1 MINGAA
7 SNFLVAV
14 AMACGLASV
23 SSGNA
28 VRAATGDTS
37 TRVAAAPATSSTSTS
52 AAIPPPRWLG
62 VAMQK
67 IPPVFSRLLGL
78 ESQQG
83 LMVLQVIPNSP
94 AFKAHLEP
102 GDLLITLN
110 GRALE
115 NPFELIGAE
124 NQPGPVAPT
133 LKIAL
138 IRDGMR
144 KTVTL
149 TPVNRPHHLVFFFN
163 RRPGPAGALPAGAGS
178 PNDIQSTSLMTVGPG
193 VKLHIPAAAVPQTGN
208 GHPDLFTV
216 RQSVGPHGGRH
227 LEILWRSRAY
237 EIQPNRLNRLPPP
250 VQAVARLILRGHV
263 TPVEQSPSQ
272 QMLIQQRLTEVK
284 AMIRRLQSQE
294 KALEIQAAK
303 CPSATPPQKTR

>member
-37 TRVAAAPATSSTSTS
+37 TRVAAAPATNSTSTS

-78 ESQQG
+78 KSQQG

-149 TPVNRPHHLVFFFN
+149 TPVNRPHHRFYFSKPLLDQHLL
-163 RRPGPAGALPAGAGS
+163 RWRLLHGS
-178 PNDIQSTSLMTVGPG
+178 
-193 VKLHIPAAAVPQTGN
+193 
-208 GHPDLFTV
+208 
-216 RQSVGPHGGRH
+216 
-227 LEILWRSRAY
+227 Y
-237 EIQPNRLNRLPPP
+237 
-250 VQAVARLILRGHV
+250 V
-263 TPVEQSPSQ
+263 T
-272 QMLIQQRLTEVK
+272 T
-284 AMIRRLQSQE
+284 
-294 KALEIQAAK
+294 
-303 CPSATPPQKTR
+303 